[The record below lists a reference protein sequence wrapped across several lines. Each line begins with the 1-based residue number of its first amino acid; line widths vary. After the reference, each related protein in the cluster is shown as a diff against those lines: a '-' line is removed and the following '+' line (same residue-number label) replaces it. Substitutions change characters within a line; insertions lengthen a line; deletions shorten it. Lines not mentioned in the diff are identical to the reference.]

1 MTDYVLQQ
9 ILDKS
14 RQARDGGF
22 GVLSK
27 GEMIAAALV
36 LNRADW
42 LTEMNYTMAEA
53 IERLGGEWLARVPVA
68 ARTLQREADEQERD
82 TVAGKPLRNMGMG
95 AK

>member
-53 IERLGGEWLARVPVA
+53 IERLGGEWLAKVPVA
-68 ARTLQREADEQERD
+68 ARTLQREAEQERD
-82 TVAGKPLRNMGMG
+82 TEAGKPLRNMGMG

>member
-1 MTDYVLQQ
+1 MTDYILEQ

-53 IERLGGEWLARVPVA
+53 IERLGGEWLARVPGA
-68 ARTLQREADEQERD
+68 ARTMQREAER
-82 TVAGKPLRNMGMG
+82 TRSAEAGPQHGNGRRNER
-95 AK
+95 

>member
-1 MTDYVLQQ
+1 MTDYILEQ

-42 LTEMNYTMAEA
+42 LAEMNYTLAEA
-53 IERLGGEWLARVPVA
+53 MERLGGVWLARVPEA
-68 ARTLQREADEQERD
+68 ARQLKREAAMAEHATPAPTHGPGR
-82 TVAGKPLRNMGMG
+82 K
-95 AK
+95 

>member
-1 MTDYVLQQ
+1 MTDYVLEQ

-42 LTEMNYTMAEA
+42 LAEMNYTMAEA
-53 IERLGGEWLARVPVA
+53 MERLGGEWLARVPAA
-68 ARTLQREADEQERD
+68 ARQLAKEAITVQAQTL
-82 TVAGKPLRNMGMG
+82 GMG
-95 AK
+95 YK